1 MVGQVC
7 GRVRLSADA
16 DPDPGKLVV
25 SQVLNDILQPV
36 VTAGRA
42 ALAYAQLAQ
51 LHGNIVA
58 DNNDVIQ
65 RYLIEI
71 HCGAHSVAGQV
82 HVGLGLHQQ
91 CVFTLF
97 A

>member
-36 VTAGRA
+36 VA
-42 ALAYAQLAQ
+42 ACASLPADPKVAYRK
-51 LHGNIVA
+51 I
-58 DNNDVIQ
+58 DVM
-65 RYLIEI
+65 RWLW
-71 HCGAHSVAGQV
+71 
-82 HVGLGLHQQ
+82 
-91 CVFTLF
+91 
-97 A
+97 